1 MADRLQRNHLD
12 CIFRANEM
20 VKGTDIRMGGLVDGY
35 LPKVDITFSKS
46 DVSFCNTVIKKRPNA
61 ICKNKHVTLAN
72 GEAK

>member
-1 MADRLQRNHLD
+1 
-12 CIFRANEM
+12 M